1 VVIGVP
7 PILRTSYSP
16 VISATWRSLLMVLDD
31 GIRHVGK
38 IGNCRIAPLS
48 RIHSGLFELCA
59 TFFFDLSDTNAGLL

>member
-1 VVIGVP
+1 
-7 PILRTSYSP
+7 
-16 VISATWRSLLMVLDD
+16 MVLDD